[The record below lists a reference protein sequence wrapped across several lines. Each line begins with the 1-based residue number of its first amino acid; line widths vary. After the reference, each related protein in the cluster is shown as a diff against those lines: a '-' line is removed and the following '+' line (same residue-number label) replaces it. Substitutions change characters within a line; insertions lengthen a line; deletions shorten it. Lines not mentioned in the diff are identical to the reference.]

1 MEARQ
6 HSEEGA
12 ALPMIATQP
21 SDFMQQKEMKGGEKR
36 ERRKNWKRWT
46 RQLIFGI
53 GARRTRGGV
62 CIYAERVMREHKR
75 GLQH

>member
-46 RQLIFGI
+46 RQLIIWDWGETDQRWCVYL
-53 GARRTRGGV
+53 RRKGD
-62 CIYAERVMREHKR
+62 A
-75 GLQH
+75 